1 MSGMM
6 GWRRCSERLE
16 WVLEDPE
23 VEEAELDKEEAELAG
38 VRFGRDTRPPWT
50 LVRWDRSAGF
60 GGQTGLYLFSSAPP
74 LPGR

>member
-1 MSGMM
+1 MM
-6 GWRRCSERLE
+6 GRRRCSERLE
-16 WVLEDPE
+16 QVLEDPE
-23 VEEAELDKEEAELAG
+23 VEEAELDREEAELAG
-38 VRFGRDTRPPWT
+38 VRLGRDTRPPWT